1 MYVKVDGDVV
11 PVHGIV
17 ILDPATGHPAGSPID
32 VLARAGAYV
41 LDPTTGVPV
50 PVVGSGGSGTTPV
63 ITIAVQMLP
72 VGASPTVVQ
81 TGTLTAPIYTLGIPG
96 SNVPTFTQLLDTS
109 ATQWTVSHMLG
120 RIPNVQVTD
129 SAGNVIYVNIT
140 HTDANTTV
148 LSYNAAF
155 VGKATFS

>member
-32 VLARAGAYV
+32 VLSRAGAYV
-41 LDPTTGVPV
+41 LDPATGLPV
-50 PVVGSGGSGTTPV
+50 SVLGSGGSGTTPA

-72 VGASPTVVQ
+72 AGSAPTVVQ
-81 TGTLTAPIYTLGIPG
+81 TGTLNAPIYTIGIPET
-96 SNVPTFTQLLDTS
+96 PPTTFTQTLDAS
-109 ATQWTVSHMLG
+109 QTVWVVGHNLG
-120 RIPNVQVTD
+120 RFPNVQVTD
-129 SAGNVIYVNIT
+129 SAGSIIVVNVT
-140 HTDANTTV
+140 HIDVNTTS

-155 VGKATFS
+155 VGKAMFS